1 MHEVVCF
8 RQKITGS
15 YPMQTEMTYK
25 IRNWSEYNK
34 ALIQR
39 GSINIWMEEES
50 LKKWYSSSHTCLA
63 GRPETYS
70 DDAILML
77 LMLREVFKLTLRS
90 LQGFTKSLFELM
102 GLNLSVPSYTQISRR
117 AQTLHKRIRHLVRTK
132 KKCHIIFDST
142 GLKVYGEGEWKIKV
156 HGKSKRRTWRKF
168 HIGIDAETQDILC
181 CELTGNDTGDA
192 EVAEKM
198 LDNMPGTI
206 KSARGDGAYDGHR
219 FRKKVQEKGGICIVP
234 PPKDATYKGAS
245 DGWERERD
253 ACLAAI
259 EGFGGGEI
267 GRKLWKKCSDYHQR
281 SLAETAMFRL
291 KRMFGERL
299 KARSMGAQGSE
310 SICKCL
316 VINKMNK
323 LGLPEGKRILKAA

>member
-1 MHEVVCF
+1 
-8 RQKITGS
+8 
-15 YPMQTEMTYK
+15 MQTEKTYK
-25 IRNWSEYNK
+25 IHNWSDYNR

-77 LMLREVFKLTLRS
+77 LMIREVFKLTLRS
-90 LQGFTKSLFELM
+90 LQGFTKSLFKLM
-102 GLNLSVPSYTQISRR
+102 NLDLSVPSYTQISRR
-117 AQTLHKRIRHLVRTK
+117 AQTLHKRIKCLVK
-132 KKCHIIFDST
+132 GKNKCHIIFDST
-142 GLKVYGEGEWKIKV
+142 GLKVYGEGEWKVKV

-168 HIGIDAETQDILC
+168 HIGIDGETQNILC
-181 CELTGNDTGDA
+181 CELTGNNKGDA
-192 EVAEKM
+192 AVAEKM
-198 LDNMPGTI
+198 LDSMSGTI

-219 FRKKVQEKGGICIVP
+219 FREKVREKGGVCIVP
-234 PPKDATYKGAS
+234 PPRDATYKGTS
-245 DGWERERD
+245 EGWERDRD
-253 ACLAAI
+253 ACLAAM
-259 EGFGGGEI
+259 EGFGGGED
-267 GRKLWKKCSDYHQR
+267 GRRLWKICSKYHQR

-299 KARSMGAQGSE
+299 KARSIGAQETE

-316 VINKMNK
+316 AINKMNK
-323 LGLPEGKRILKAA
+323 VGLPKSSWKIRTA

>member
-1 MHEVVCF
+1 
-8 RQKITGS
+8 
-15 YPMQTEMTYK
+15 MQTERTYK

-39 GSINIWMEEES
+39 GSITFWMEEKS

-77 LMLREVFKLTLRS
+77 LMIREVFKLTLRS

-102 GLNLSVPSYTQISRR
+102 GLDLSVPCYTQISRR
-117 AQTLHKRIRHLVRTK
+117 AQILHKRIKRLIKGK
-132 KKCHIIFDST
+132 KGCHIIFDST
-142 GLKVYGEGEWKIKV
+142 GLKVYGESEWKGKV
-156 HGKSKRRTWRKF
+156 HGKSKRRTWKKF

-181 CELTGNDTGDA
+181 CELTENNKGDA
-192 EVAEKM
+192 AVAEKM
-198 LDNMPGTI
+198 LDSVPGGI
-206 KSARGDGAYDGHR
+206 KSARGDGAYDGYR
-219 FRKKVQEKGGICIVP
+219 FREKLYEKGGVCIVP
-234 PPKDATYKGAS
+234 PPRGATYKGTS

-259 EGFGGGEI
+259 EGFGGSEDGGKI
-267 GRKLWKKCSDYHQR
+267 WKICSQYHQR
-281 SLAETAMFRL
+281 SLVETAMFRV

-299 KARSMGAQGSE
+299 KARSVGAQESE

-323 LGLPEGKRILKAA
+323 LRLPKGIWEIKSA

>member
-1 MHEVVCF
+1 
-8 RQKITGS
+8 
-15 YPMQTEMTYK
+15 MQTEMTYK
-25 IRNWSEYNK
+25 IRNWSEYNR

-70 DDAILML
+70 DNAILML

-90 LQGFTKSLFELM
+90 LQGFTKSLFGMM
-102 GLNLSVPSYTQISRR
+102 GLDLSVPSYTQISRR
-117 AQTLHKRIRHLVRTK
+117 AQTLHKSIKRLIGSK

-142 GLKVYGEGEWKIKV
+142 GLKVYGEGEWKVKV

-168 HIGIDAETQDILC
+168 HIGIDAETQDIVC
-181 CELTGNDTGDA
+181 CELTGNNKGDA

-198 LDNMPGTI
+198 LDSIPGTI
-206 KSARGDGAYDGHR
+206 KSARGDGAYDGQR
-219 FRKKVQEKGGICIVP
+219 FRKKVHEKGGVCIVP
-234 PPKDATYKGAS
+234 PPRGATYKGVV

-253 ACLAAI
+253 ACLAVI
-259 EGFGGGEI
+259 EGLGGGEN
-267 GRKLWKKCSDYHQR
+267 GRRLWKICSEYHQR
-281 SLAETAMFRL
+281 SLVETAMFRV
-291 KRMFGERL
+291 KKMFGERL
-299 KARSMGAQGSE
+299 KARSIGAQESE

-323 LGLPEGKRILKAA
+323 LGMPKGSWGLKTS